1 MSEQSI
7 IRLTP
12 VRDLF
17 AANNGTVDFDSY
29 SSSSPAHLKALKDHP
44 ALCRVCLNL
53 HNVSASV
60 MLGIRGGLWHTAD
73 SAIHSR
79 HEKPWEVAYE
89 FHADFADVS
98 AASMGNPGCESCL
111 FLREAITRLRRKI
124 VGPLEKPG
132 LPMEVWVVFR
142 HDVVLRIDLYRRK
155 DSETNSSH
163 QKEVVASA
171 EDDDFLFASLDL
183 LGGLDDADHIQD
195 VGKVEDLLDKFELYT
210 LPGKPRPSCTTLKFD
225 KPNKAHWNH
234 RRALPLA
241 IDR

>member
-17 AANNGTVDFDSY
+17 AANNGTVVFDNY
-29 SSSSPAHLKALKDHP
+29 SSDSPAHLKALKDHP
-44 ALCRVCLNL
+44 ALCSVCFNL

-60 MLGIRGGLWHTAD
+60 MLGIRGGLWHSAD
-73 SAIHSR
+73 SAIDSR
-79 HEKPWEVAYE
+79 HERPWEVAYE

-98 AASMGNPGCESCL
+98 VASMGNPGCESCL

-132 LPMEVWVVFR
+132 FPMEVWVVFC
-142 HDVVLRIDLYRRK
+142 HDAVLRIELYRRK
-155 DSETNSSH
+155 DFEKNEIVQST
-163 QKEVVASA
+163 
-171 EDDDFLFASLDL
+171 EDDGGLFGSLDL
-183 LGGLDDADHIQD
+183 LGGLDDTDYIQD
-195 VGKVEDLLDKFELYT
+195 IGNDEDLLDRFELYT
-210 LPGKPRPSCTTLKFD
+210 LPGETKPSGTKWGVGKL
-225 KPNKAHWNH
+225 NQAHWKH
-234 RRALPLA
+234 RRAMPLA

>member
-12 VRDLF
+12 VRELF
-17 AANNGTVDFDSY
+17 AANNGTDVFDNY
-29 SSSSPAHLKALKDHP
+29 SSYSPAHLKALKEHP
-44 ALCRVCLNL
+44 ALCHTCLNL

-124 VGPLEKPG
+124 VGPLERPG
-132 LPMEVWVVFR
+132 LPMEVWVTFR

-155 DSETNSSH
+155 DSEMNK
-163 QKEVVASA
+163 KEVVASS
-171 EDDDFLFASLDL
+171 EDDDFLFGSLDL

-210 LPGKPRPSCTTLKFD
+210 LPGEKDPFRY
-225 KPNKAHWNH
+225 N
-234 RRALPLA
+234 
-241 IDR
+241 IEI